1 MTLRL
6 GQVAPDF
13 EQDTANG
20 SIRFHEWLGTSWCVL
35 FSYPNNF
42 MPVFATE
49 VAAVA
54 RLAPEWARRGVKV
67 VGLSA
72 DTAEGHIRWTEDVE
86 DTQGCTIDFPM
97 VADCDRAVSKLYGLV
112 NSATIERG
120 IFVIDPA
127 RVVRLVL
134 DYPAST
140 GCNFAEVLRA
150 IDSLQ
155 LADAHAVAT
164 PADWV
169 AGQDVFIEPT
179 LSDAEAAARFVG
191 GWTGPRAYLRVV
203 AQPVHDPERQVT
215 P

>member
-6 GQVAPDF
+6 GQTAPDF

-20 SIRFHEWLGTSWCVL
+20 SIRFHEWLGASWCML
-35 FSYPNNF
+35 FSHPQNF
-42 MPVFATE
+42 TPVSATE
-49 VAAVA
+49 LAAVA

-72 DTAEGHIRWTEDVE
+72 DTAEGHIAWLADVE
-86 DTQGCTIDFPM
+86 DAQSCTVGFP
-97 VADCDRAVSKLYGLV
+97 VIADCDRTVSALYGLADG
-112 NSATIERG
+112 ATIVPA

-127 RVVRLVL
+127 KIVRLIMA
-134 DYPAST
+134 YPACT
-140 GCNFAEVLRA
+140 GRNFVEILRA

-164 PADWV
+164 PAGWV
-169 AGQDVFIEPT
+169 AGQDVFIAPA
-179 LSDAEAAARFVG
+179 LSDAEAAARFAG
-191 GWTGPRAYLRVV
+191 GWTGPKPYLRVV
-203 AQPVHDPERQVT
+203 PQPMHDPDQRVT